1 MHSIIFAVSATNGGP
16 PAPPPPP
23 PPPPP
28 EIFDEVAS
36 GSSGDK
42 ARNALFDDLNKG
54 DAVSKGI
61 YH

>member
-23 PPPPP
+23 PPP
-28 EIFDEVAS
+28 EIFDEVSS

-61 YH
+61 YL